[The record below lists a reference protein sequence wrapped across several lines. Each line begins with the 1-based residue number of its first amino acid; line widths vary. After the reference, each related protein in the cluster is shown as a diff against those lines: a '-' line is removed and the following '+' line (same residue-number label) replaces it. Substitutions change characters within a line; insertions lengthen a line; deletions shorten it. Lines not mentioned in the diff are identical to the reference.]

1 MWSVYLCK
9 SMLGGFQ
16 LATQTLC
23 ALWTLMVV
31 LIPLHAH
38 RVQHVVFV
46 HLLAGTT
53 GFSSAQ
59 PVLMLHTHQIV
70 LTGLLHHTF

>member
-1 MWSVYLCK
+1 
-9 SMLGGFQ
+9 
-16 LATQTLC
+16 
-23 ALWTLMVV
+23 MVV

-53 GFSSAQ
+53 AFSSAQ